1 MRRFDKKKNIQKI
14 NLLAEQRYLQSKG
27 LLKENNMFEEP
38 MQQGQSNEDY
48 VKDFLYNFKEMETV
62 IDSDSDTL
70 FVEFKTT
77 HDDED
82 STYWVDI
89 DFDIIIDNYPS
100 FSKGDRFTP
109 DDYEDGS
116 VSLKISRIIFNIGWD
131 DENEE
136 FLKTFKVTNPSLF
149 NPITEFFTEK
159 FNSSNLDNYFNGVK
173 NSGSREP
180 EDNSDYRDYLSKNDP
195 RNFGGE
201 EERY

>member
-14 NLLAEQRYLQSKG
+14 NLLCEQRYLQSKG

-38 MQQGQSNEDY
+38 MQQGLSNEDY

-77 HDDED
+77 HDEED

-89 DFDIIIDNYPS
+89 DFDIKIESYPS

-109 DDYEDGS
+109 DDYEDGG
-116 VSLKISRIIFNIGWD
+116 VSLKISKVQFNIGWD
-131 DENEE
+131 YEKEE
-136 FLKTFKVTNPSLF
+136 FLKTFTVNNPLIF
-149 NPITEFFTEK
+149 KPITEYITEK
-159 FNSSNLDNYFNGVK
+159 FHSEYIDDFFNGVK
-173 NSGSREP
+173 NNDSREP
-180 EDNSDYRDYLSKNDP
+180 EDNSAYRDYLSKNDP

>member
-14 NLLAEQRYLQSKG
+14 NLLSEQRYLQSKG

-38 MQQGQSNEDY
+38 MQQGPSNEDY
-48 VKDFLYNFKEMETV
+48 VKDFLNNFNDMEV
-62 IDSDSDTL
+62 EISNDSDTL

-77 HDDED
+77 YDDKD

-89 DFDIIIDNYPS
+89 DFDIEIENYPS
-100 FSKGDRFTP
+100 FSQGDRMTP
-109 DDYEDGS
+109 DNYEDGS
-116 VSLKISRIIFNIGWD
+116 ISLDISRIVFNIGWD

-136 FLKTFKVTNPSLF
+136 FLKTFKVTDTSLF
-149 NPITEFFTEK
+149 NHITEFFTKK
-159 FNSSNLDNYFNGVK
+159 FNSSYVDAYFNGFK
-173 NSGSREP
+173 NSGAREP